1 MPALHTGGEVTTGGG
16 DGLSAGLAGGV
27 NNGPVLYTRV
37 ERDLTRYGMLSA
49 YTPLRVC
56 TACRQ
61 MMLEESRARGNGGW
75 EDTC

>member
-1 MPALHTGGEVTTGGG
+1 MGSYRQVELPITPVYRKLKET
-16 DGLSAGLAGGV
+16 LAV
-27 NNGPVLYTRV
+27 FNRPVLYTRV